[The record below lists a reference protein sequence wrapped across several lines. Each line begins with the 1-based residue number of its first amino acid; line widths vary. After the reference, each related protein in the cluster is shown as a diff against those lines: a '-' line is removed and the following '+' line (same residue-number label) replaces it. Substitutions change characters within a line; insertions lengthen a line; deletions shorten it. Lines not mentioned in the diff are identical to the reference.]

1 MSISLEKLT
10 ELLSEG
16 EASQIQWLN
25 EAVRR
30 IREGQTPPDP
40 HRIIDEMLNARI
52 ITPLQSQFL
61 LEGRNLLMA
70 NYVFCEKI
78 GEGGMGTVY
87 SARHRHMGRMVA
99 LKIIRPD
106 RFKVEGTIDRFQRE
120 IRLASKLHHTNV
132 VTSYDAGEFE
142 GSLYLVM
149 ELVTGIDLKR
159 RIQSSGVMTIPAALD
174 VIRQTA
180 VGLAYLHSQKLVH
193 RDIKPSNLML
203 DRQGVVKI
211 LDLGLSRMV
220 EWSDAVQADVCY
232 DITGTGIVTGSVD
245 FMPPEQF
252 VNARSVDARA
262 DIYSLGCTLYWLL
275 TGKPPFPG
283 TSIGEIVVAHRE
295 HAIPRLSDSVKDV
308 PPALE
313 SLLVR
318 MLSKDPRTR
327 LVDAQ
332 SVIEGIDAL
341 EILNLSDSDRR
352 YPARRLLA
360 SDETQT
366 MISEEVNLNSQLAS
380 RSSTHSAKSRETVAE
395 SVLNEPRRHPWL
407 LGSTLVLGLLVIGLL
422 ARNFLTEETS
432 ANATG
437 KKVAGAGVLDKNPG
451 SGSGQG
457 QSGLEG
463 VSTAAS
469 LPQGS
474 TWPADAPPFAIAPF
488 DQAQAKAHQAA
499 WAAFLGVPVEFTN
512 SLGMSFCLIPPGE
525 FLMGGTPEEIE
536 EWRLVW
542 PADTEERLA
551 VARSAGPQHRVV
563 LSRPFYLGM
572 HEVTQQQFEQLLER
586 NPSTFPAQSIIPDG
600 TGSLFQKLPVET
612 VNWVDAT
619 EFCRRLTEHEAGE
632 SHSYRLPTE
641 AEWEF
646 VCRAG
651 TTTRTWL
658 SDAEAAEVLG
668 PNFVLASTQP
678 VGSLSP
684 NPFGVHDMLGN
695 VWEWVEDWWDPYYY
709 QRLSPNPAINPLG
722 PAKGTMKCLRGGS
735 WGQDL
740 TRLRSA
746 NRYCES
752 PESRNAGFGFRVALP
767 IDAKR

>member
-16 EASQIQWLN
+16 DPSQIQWLK

-30 IREGQTPPDP
+30 IPDGQTPPDP
-40 HRIIDEMLNARI
+40 HRIIEEMLSARI

-61 LEGRNLLMA
+61 LEGRNLLMGH
-70 NYVFCEKI
+70 YVFCDKI

-106 RFKVEGTIDRFQRE
+106 RFKVAGTIDRFQRE
-120 IRLASKLHHTNV
+120 IRLASKLHHSNV

-149 ELVTGIDLKR
+149 ELVSGIDLKR
-159 RIQSSGVMTIPAALD
+159 RIQSSGVMTVAAALD

-211 LDLGLSRMV
+211 LDLGLSRTV

-232 DITGTGIVTGSVD
+232 DITGTGMVTGSVD

-252 VNARSVDARA
+252 VNSRSVDARA

-283 TSIGEIVVAHRE
+283 TSVGEIIVAHRE

-313 SLLVR
+313 SLLVG

-332 SVIEGIDAL
+332 SVIEAIDELGIL
-341 EILNLSDSDRR
+341 YLTDSDQR
-352 YPARRLLA
+352 YPARRQPT

-366 MISEEVNLNSQLAS
+366 MISEELEPFS
-380 RSSTHSAKSRETVAE
+380 RSSTQSSKFRQTGAE
-395 SVLNEPRRHPWL
+395 GPGKDLTPRRWL
-407 LGSTLVLGLLVIGLL
+407 LGSALVLAILL
-422 ARNFLTEETS
+422 AGLMAKQYFSDGEAVETVSTQDTETTVLDPQTKIS
-432 ANATG
+432 DL
-437 KKVAGAGVLDKNPG
+437 GAG
-451 SGSGQG
+451 QG
-457 QSGLEG
+457 GLEG
-463 VSTAAS
+463 IHTLVSS
-469 LPQGS
+469 S
-474 TWPADAPPFAIAPF
+474 EVSVWPADAPPPAVAPF
-488 DQAQAKAHQAA
+488 DRTEAKAHQAA
-499 WAAFLGVPVEFTN
+499 WADYLGVPVEFTN

-525 FLMGGTPEEIE
+525 FLMGGTANEID
-536 EWRLVW
+536 EWCLVW
-542 PADTEERLA
+542 PADTPDRIA
-551 VARSAGPQHRVV
+551 VARSAGPQHRVI

-572 HEVTQQQFEQLLER
+572 HEVTQRDFEMLLAR
-586 NPSTFPAQSIIPDG
+586 NPSTFPAKSIVPDG
-600 TGSLFQKLPVET
+600 TGPLFQLLPVET
-612 VNWVDAT
+612 VNWADAM
-619 EFCRRLTEHEAGE
+619 EFCRRLTERE
-632 SHSYRLPTE
+632 STESRLYRLPTE

-646 VCRAG
+646 ACRAG

-658 SDAEAAEVLG
+658 SDTEAVEVLG
-668 PNFVLASTQP
+668 PNFVLAAPQP

-695 VWEWVEDWWDPYYY
+695 VWEWVDDWWDPNYYEKS
-709 QRLSPNPAINPLG
+709 SPHPAIDPSG
-722 PAKGTMKCLRGGS
+722 PAQGLMKCLRGGS

-746 NRYCES
+746 NRYCELA
-752 PESRNAGFGFRVALP
+752 ESRNAGFGFRIALP
-767 IDAKR
+767 IDVKRR